1 MGNKGRRQLHGRGN
15 HAASGEYDRG
25 SVIRRSRVAITDT
38 VQHRRERDDDV
49 SYAIVPSLHPAICV
63 FLARRDRDPDGWSF
77 IPSKRRDKGLHHS
90 SKDVSSDQC
99 TI

>member
-1 MGNKGRRQLHGRGN
+1 M
-15 HAASGEYDRG
+15 
-25 SVIRRSRVAITDT
+25 AITDT
-38 VQHRRERDDDV
+38 VQYRRECDDDV
-49 SYAIVPSLHPAICV
+49 SHAFVPSFHLTIHV

-90 SKDVSSDQC
+90 SKDVSGDQC